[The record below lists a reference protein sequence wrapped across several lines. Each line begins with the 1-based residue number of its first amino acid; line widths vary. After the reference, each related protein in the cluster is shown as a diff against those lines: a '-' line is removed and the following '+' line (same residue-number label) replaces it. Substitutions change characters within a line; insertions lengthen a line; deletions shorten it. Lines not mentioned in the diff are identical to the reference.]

1 MRKFLVPRTSIEK
14 VNVKQPEVEVEETP
28 PNVANEFNPNEIVR
42 DPGCRK
48 QIHEYAPDIQDQ
60 VRRAY
65 ILKGPTQPD
74 LARFPRTEFG
84 KYSRA
89 FCKAWYKNYTWI
101 EYSESKD
108 ATYCFYCFL
117 FKPPGRAEH
126 FGYEVFNKDGFKDW
140 KHASKG
146 FKDHIGSHDSKHN
159 SCVKHYDDYNNQIQS
174 VTSIFARATRESEEL
189 YKIRLTYSLDCT
201 RYLLAQGIAFRGHDE
216 SSTSLNKGNFREM
229 VDWVKSNDE
238 KVRDAFDRGPKNCTM
253 TSSDIQKE
261 LATCCAHEVTKV
273 IMEELGDRQ
282 FSVLIDES
290 RDIYVKEQMA
300 VMLRFLNDK
309 GKVVEQFIAL
319 HHVKYTTSEALKDAL
334 YGILDRHTLSIS
346 RIRGQGYDG
355 ASNMRGEFNGLQRN
369 ILDENPYAFY
379 VHCYAHRLQLV
390 VVSVTSSF
398 SSIHD
403 FFEYISL
410 IVTTTSASC
419 KRKDA
424 LKEAQHQ
431 DILNKL
437 ESGEISQG
445 KGLHQSSSLARP
457 GDTRWGS
464 HYTTL
469 IRLYQ
474 MWSSVLDVLSI
485 VDEDGRGPSQV
496 AGLIEKMESL
506 KFAFILKLMLKLF
519 GITNET
525 SKILQTKDLNIVLAM
540 ELVDDVKAR
549 LAILRESGW
558 NDLFSD
564 VQEFCFAQS
573 IPVPNMDEEIPVRG
587 RSRKEGRTVT
597 NLHHYRAE
605 IFYVA
610 IDKICVEMDHRFCE
624 GSNVVLDCFSCLDPK
639 NSFSKFD
646 VDKLARLAN
655 IYHADFSDDDR
666 GTIREHLETYV
677 HQVKRHA
684 SFTSCEDVQ
693 SLAMKMVQTE
703 KYLVFP
709 LVYKLIELALILPV
723 STASVERAFSAMKII
738 KSNLRNKINDIWFN
752 DLMICYTEREIF
764 KSLKD
769 VDIIRTFTANKSRR
783 GHLPV
788 NFI

>member
-1 MRKFLVPRTSIEK
+1 MRKFLVPRASIEN
-14 VNVKQPEVEVEETP
+14 VNVVQPEAEVEETP
-28 PNVANEFNPNEIVR
+28 PNVANEFNPTEIVR

-48 QIHEYAPDIQDQ
+48 QIHEYAIDIQDQ

-74 LARFPRTEFG
+74 LAIFPRTQFG
-84 KYSRA
+84 KSSR
-89 FCKAWYKNYTWI
+89 
-101 EYSESKD
+101 SKD
-108 ATYCFYCFL
+108 AAYCFYCFL

-140 KHASKG
+140 KLASKG
-146 FKDHIGSHDSKHN
+146 FKDHIGSHNSKHN
-159 SCVKHYDDYNNQIQS
+159 SCMKHYDDYNNQRQS
-174 VTSIFARATRESEEL
+174 VTSIFARETRESEEL
-189 YKIRLTYSLDCT
+189 YKIRLTCSLDCT
-201 RYLLAQGIAFRGHDE
+201 RYLIAQGIAFRGHDE

-253 TSSDIQKE
+253 TSGDIQKE

-273 IMEELGDRQ
+273 IMEELGERQ

-290 RDIYVKEQMA
+290 RDISVKEQMA

-309 GKVVEQFIAL
+309 GKV
-319 HHVKYTTSEALKDAL
+319 ALKDAL

-355 ASNMRGEFNGLQRN
+355 ASNMRGEFNGLQRK

-390 VVSVTSSF
+390 VVFVASSC

-419 KRKDA
+419 KRRDA
-424 LKEAQHQ
+424 LTEAQHQ
-431 DILNKL
+431 CILNRL
-437 ESGEISQG
+437 ESGETSQG
-445 KGLHQSSSLARP
+445 KGLHQSSSLTRS

-469 IRLYQ
+469 IHLDE
-474 MWSSVLDVLSI
+474 MWSSVLEVLSI
-485 VDEDGRGPSQV
+485 VDEDGCGPSQA
-496 AGLIEKMESL
+496 AGLIEKMESF
-506 KFAFILKLMLKLF
+506 KFDFILKFMLKLF
-519 GITNET
+519 GIINEL
-525 SKILQTKDLNIVLAM
+525 SKILQTKDINIVLAM

-549 LAILRESGW
+549 LATLRENGW
-558 NDLFSD
+558 DDLFID
-564 VQEFCFAQS
+564 VQEFCVAQS

-587 RSRKEGRTVT
+587 RSRREGRTVT

-610 IDKICVEMDHRFCE
+610 IGKICVEMDHRFSE
-624 GSNVVLDCFSCLDPK
+624 GSNIVLDYFSCLDPK

-646 VDKLARLAN
+646 VDKLVRFAD
-655 IYHADFSDDDR
+655 IYHADFSNDDR
-666 GTIREHLETYV
+666 GTIREQLETYV

-703 KYLVFP
+703 KHLVFL

-723 STASVERAFSAMKII
+723 STASVERAFSAVKII
-738 KSNLRNKINDIWFN
+738 KSNLRNKINDVWFN
-752 DLMICYTEREIF
+752 DLMICYTE
-764 KSLKD
+764 
-769 VDIIRTFTANKSRR
+769 
-783 GHLPV
+783 
-788 NFI
+788 